1 MNARQYGELSRS
13 KVGLYSGTTVQE
25 AARQV
30 NLTVQSVLKKE
41 ELILRQLDS
50 IDRIE
55 RERQQVFVPISV
67 CSCL

>member
-1 MNARQYGELSRS
+1 M
-13 KVGLYSGTTVQE
+13 

-50 IDRIE
+50 IDCEE
-55 RERQQVFVPISV
+55 RERQQVFVPISISHV
-67 CSCL
+67 CNKQFTLYHNLLLQVHQEL

>member
-1 MNARQYGELSRS
+1 M
-13 KVGLYSGTTVQE
+13 

-50 IDRIE
+50 IDCEE
-55 RERQQVFVPISV
+55 RERQQLFVPISISRV
-67 CSCL
+67 CNKQFTL